1 MLHQKISDNLKEAM
15 KAGQEF
21 EVGVFRFL
29 LASLHNKEIEKKG
42 KGLESTL
49 SDDEAIE
56 VLSREAKKRKEAIE
70 AYEKGNRT
78 DLAQKETK
86 ELEIIE
92 KYLPEQLS
100 EEEIEKIITAAIK
113 KTGAV
118 TVKDFGKV
126 MGEAMKEL
134 KGKADASLVSKIVR
148 KRIENSD

>member
-21 EVGVFRFL
+21 EVGVLRML
-29 LASLHNKEIEKKG
+29 LSSLHNKEIEKKG
-42 KGLESTL
+42 KGLEPTL
-49 SDDEAIE
+49 SDDEVIE

-70 AYEKGNRT
+70 AYKKGNRT

-100 EEEIEKIITAAIK
+100 EEEVEKIIIAAIK
-113 KTGAV
+113 KIGAV

-134 KGKADASLVSKIVR
+134 KGKADASLVSEIAR
-148 KRIENSD
+148 KRLSL